1 MDKEKTYQHGPE
13 YDKLSSKKYV
23 KISTKTIKVL
33 VISLITLIVTVL
45 VYWNIPISDSEDNS
59 KEKYTDK
66 TPINTSELVYDSN
79 KNIIYLKSDA
89 SKFSGYFTGESLFFC
104 NNDEVCTMS
113 GSAIEGNFDGELI
126 IFKNNLLSS
135 EITYDRGIIVGT
147 YKSWYTNTNQIRWE
161 SNYNSDGQRHGS
173 YKSCYRS
180 GILSRELFYIDGD
193 KISEKCWDENGN
205 VERC

>member
-1 MDKEKTYQHGPE
+1 M
-13 YDKLSSKKYV
+13 
-23 KISTKTIKVL
+23 
-33 VISLITLIVTVL
+33 
-45 VYWNIPISDSEDNS
+45 
-59 KEKYTDK
+59 
-66 TPINTSELVYDSN
+66 
-79 KNIIYLKSDA
+79 KSDA

-126 IFKNNLLSS
+126 IFKNNLVSS
-135 EITYDRGIIVGT
+135 VITYDRGISVGT

-173 YKSCYRS
+173 YKSWYRS